1 MRHHHP
7 ALDKQPITESPTMER
22 FVPAAT
28 IILVASKGICCS
40 RRALL
45 WNRQA
50 SIILDLILS
59 VCVFVACG
67 GKAPAQSHY
76 ESSTGFANHAMKLG
90 DDALLKIEPKVIMS
104 PSKSVF
110 SGSAK
115 APPEMIGELTRHLKG
130 WTNYYRL
137 RHPRKTFHN
146 VNRYV
151 RRHLQRHSRWRSQG
165 PRYVTGPSLIGRD
178 AALSG
183 GPGRYP
189 WRLGIITTIFW
200 IGERPRG
207 NNPVPNVRSSWDKY
221 WYHSYGG
228 YDNPDPG
235 SRRNFIPIN
244 FVPRQNPFYFALP
257 YNDVEGGH
265 TKYEA
270 SQVIP
275 WFKQA
280 FVRDGQTVLKDR
292 WIVVHHGSK
301 VCYAQWEDCGPFRT
315 DDWRYVFGNERP
327 RPNLNQGAGL
337 DVSPAVRDYLGLGV
351 KDACDWKFVEFREV
365 PPGPWAMYGDNNT
378 FVILRRQS
386 NKQFA
391 AK

>member
-1 MRHHHP
+1 MRHHFP
-7 ALDKQPITESPTMER
+7 ALEKQPITESPTMR
-22 FVPAAT
+22 SLISNAITVPIAFKA
-28 IILVASKGICCS
+28 ICCS
-40 RRALL
+40 RRTQL
-45 WNRQA
+45 WNREA
-50 SIILDLILS
+50 SIIMDLILS
-59 VCVFVACG
+59 VCAFAVFG
-67 GKAPAQSHY
+67 GTASAQSQY
-76 ESSTGFANHAMKLG
+76 ESSTDFANYAMKLREN
-90 DDALLKIEPKVIMS
+90 ALLKIEPKVILS
-104 PSKSVF
+104 PTKTVF
-110 SGSAK
+110 SGD
-115 APPEMIGELTRHLKG
+115 
-130 WTNYYRL
+130 
-137 RHPRKTFHN
+137 
-146 VNRYV
+146 
-151 RRHLQRHSRWRSQG
+151 G
-165 PRYVTGPSLIGRD
+165 PRYFTGASLMGQG

-207 NNPVPNVRSSWDKY
+207 NNPVPNNRSSWDKY
-221 WYHSYGG
+221 WYYSYGG

-244 FVPRQNPFYFALP
+244 FVPRQNPFYVALP

-280 FVRDGQTVLKDR
+280 FVRDGQTVLKGR
-292 WIVVHHGSK
+292 WIAVHHGNK

-315 DDWRYVFGNERP
+315 DHWQYVFGNARP

-337 DVSPAVRDYLGLGV
+337 DVSPAVRDYLGLGN

-378 FVILRRQS
+378 FAILRRQS
-386 NKQFA
+386 NVRFA
-391 AK
+391 RQVVLRTEATD

>member
-137 RHPRKTFHN
+137 RHPRKTSHN

-165 PRYVTGPSLIGRD
+165 PRYVSGP
-178 AALSG
+178 
-183 GPGRYP
+183 
-189 WRLGIITTIFW
+189 
-200 IGERPRG
+200 
-207 NNPVPNVRSSWDKY
+207 
-221 WYHSYGG
+221 
-228 YDNPDPG
+228 
-235 SRRNFIPIN
+235 
-244 FVPRQNPFYFALP
+244 
-257 YNDVEGGH
+257 
-265 TKYEA
+265 
-270 SQVIP
+270 
-275 WFKQA
+275 
-280 FVRDGQTVLKDR
+280 
-292 WIVVHHGSK
+292 
-301 VCYAQWEDCGPFRT
+301 
-315 DDWRYVFGNERP
+315 
-327 RPNLNQGAGL
+327 
-337 DVSPAVRDYLGLGV
+337 
-351 KDACDWKFVEFREV
+351 
-365 PPGPWAMYGDNNT
+365 
-378 FVILRRQS
+378 
-386 NKQFA
+386 
-391 AK
+391 

>member
-1 MRHHHP
+1 MG
-7 ALDKQPITESPTMER
+7 S
-22 FVPAAT
+22 FVPNAI
-28 IILVASKGICCS
+28 IILAFKGNPCS
-40 RRALL
+40 RQALL

-50 SIILDLILS
+50 SIILDLVLS
-59 VCVFVACG
+59 VCVFAACG
-67 GKAPAQSHY
+67 GKASAHSDY
-76 ESSTGFANHAMKLG
+76 ESSTGFANYARKLG
-90 DDALLKIEPKVIMS
+90 EDPPLKVEPKVIMS
-104 PSKSVF
+104 PTKSVF
-110 SGSAK
+110 SGGAKALRRKLDKLPDMISARYSAK
-115 APPEMIGELTRHLKG
+115 ALPEMIGELSRHLKG
-130 WTNYYRL
+130 WANYYRL
-137 RHPRKTFHN
+137 GH
-146 VNRYV
+146 V
-151 RRHLQRHSRWRSQG
+151 RRRVHGHLRRRSHG
-165 PRYVTGPSLIGRD
+165 PRYVTGPSLMSRG
-178 AALSG
+178 AALNG

-189 WRLGIITTIFW
+189 WRRGIITTIFW

-221 WYHSYGG
+221 WYYSYGG

-244 FVPRQNPFYFALP
+244 FVPRQNPFYAALP

-275 WFKQA
+275 WFRQA

-292 WIVVHHGSK
+292 WIAVHHGNK

-315 DDWRYVFGNERP
+315 DHWRYVFGNERP

-337 DVSPAVRDYLGLGV
+337 DVSPAVRDYLGLGT
-351 KDACDWKFVEFREV
+351 KDGCDWKFVEFREV

-386 NKQFA
+386 NERFA

>member
-1 MRHHHP
+1 MGSFVRHVTIV
-7 ALDKQPITESPTMER
+7 Q
-22 FVPAAT
+22 AAF
-28 IILVASKGICCS
+28 KGIGCS

-50 SIILDLILS
+50 SIILNLVLS
-59 VCVFVACG
+59 VCVFAAG
-67 GKAPAQSHY
+67 GEKAPAQSHY
-76 ESSTGFANHAMKLG
+76 ESSTGFANHAIKLG
-90 DDALLKIEPKVIMS
+90 EDALLQIEPKVITL
-104 PSKSVF
+104 PTKSVF
-110 SGSAK
+110 SGDAK

-130 WTNYYRL
+130 RANYHRL
-137 RHPRKTFHN
+137 GHPRMTFRK

-151 RRHLQRHSRWRSQG
+151 RRRLQRHLRWRNQG
-165 PRYVTGPSLIGRD
+165 PHYVTEPSLMGRN

-207 NNPVPNVRSSWDKY
+207 HNPVPNLRSSWDKY
-221 WYHSYGG
+221 WYYSYGG
-228 YDNPDPG
+228 YDNPDSG

-244 FVPRQNPFYFALP
+244 FVPRQNPFYVALP
-257 YNDVEGGH
+257 YNDVERGH

-292 WIVVHHGSK
+292 WIAVRHGNK

-315 DDWRYVFGNERP
+315 DHWRYVFGNERP

-337 DVSPAVRDYLGLGV
+337 DVSPAVRDYLGLGI

-386 NKQFA
+386 NERFA

>member
-1 MRHHHP
+1 
-7 ALDKQPITESPTMER
+7 
-22 FVPAAT
+22 
-28 IILVASKGICCS
+28 
-40 RRALL
+40 
-45 WNRQA
+45 
-50 SIILDLILS
+50 
-59 VCVFVACG
+59 
-67 GKAPAQSHY
+67 
-76 ESSTGFANHAMKLG
+76 MKLREN
-90 DDALLKIEPKVIMS
+90 ALLKIEPKVILS
-104 PSKSVF
+104 PTKTVF
-110 SGSAK
+110 SGD
-115 APPEMIGELTRHLKG
+115 
-130 WTNYYRL
+130 
-137 RHPRKTFHN
+137 
-146 VNRYV
+146 
-151 RRHLQRHSRWRSQG
+151 G
-165 PRYVTGPSLIGRD
+165 PRYFTGASLMGRG

-207 NNPVPNVRSSWDKY
+207 NNPVPNNRSSWDKY
-221 WYHSYGG
+221 WYYSYGG

-244 FVPRQNPFYFALP
+244 FVPRQNPFYVALP

-280 FVRDGQTVLKDR
+280 FVRDGQTVLKGR
-292 WIVVHHGSK
+292 WIAVHHGNK

-315 DDWRYVFGNERP
+315 DHWQYVFGNARP

-337 DVSPAVRDYLGLGV
+337 DVSPAVRDYLGLGN
-351 KDACDWKFVEFREV
+351 KDACDWKFVELREV

-378 FVILRRQS
+378 FAILRRQS
-386 NKQFA
+386 NVRFA
-391 AK
+391 RQVVLRTEATD

>member
-1 MRHHHP
+1 MG
-7 ALDKQPITESPTMER
+7 S
-22 FVPAAT
+22 FVPNAT
-28 IILVASKGICCS
+28 IILVAFKGIGCS

-50 SIILDLILS
+50 SIILDLLLS

-67 GKAPAQSHY
+67 GKAPAQSLY

-90 DDALLKIEPKVIMS
+90 EDALLKIEPKVIMA
-104 PSKSVF
+104 PTKSVL
-110 SGSAK
+110 SGGVK
-115 APPEMIGELTRHLKG
+115 APPEMIGELTR
-130 WTNYYRL
+130 
-137 RHPRKTFHN
+137 PRMTFRK

-151 RRHLQRHSRWRSQG
+151 RRRLQRHPRWRSQG

-183 GPGRYP
+183 GPGRYS
-189 WRLGIITTIFW
+189 WRRGIITTIFW

-207 NNPVPNVRSSWDKY
+207 NNPVPNARSSWDKY
-221 WYHSYGG
+221 WYYSYGG

-257 YNDVEGGH
+257 YNDVKGGH

-292 WIVVHHGSK
+292 WIAVHHGNK
-301 VCYAQWEDCGPFRT
+301 VCYAQWEDCGPFLT
-315 DDWRYVFGNERP
+315 DHWRYVFGNERP

-337 DVSPAVRDYLGLGV
+337 DVSPAVRDYLGLGT
-351 KDACDWKFVEFREV
+351 KDPCDWKFAEFREV

-378 FVILRRQS
+378 FVILRRQN
-386 NKQFA
+386 NKRFA